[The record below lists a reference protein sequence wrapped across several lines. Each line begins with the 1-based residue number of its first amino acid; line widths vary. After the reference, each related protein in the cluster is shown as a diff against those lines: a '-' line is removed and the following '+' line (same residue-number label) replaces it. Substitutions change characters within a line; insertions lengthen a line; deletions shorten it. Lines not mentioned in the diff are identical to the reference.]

1 MKFTLDWLREH
12 LDTSEN
18 LNTITD
24 TLTNIGLE
32 IESVEDK
39 SEIFKNFTVA
49 KVLKAEKHPDAD
61 KLKVCQVETI
71 NGNFQVVC
79 GAPNAREGMLGIF
92 APENSYI
99 PGTDLHLKK
108 TKIRGVESCG
118 MLVSEREMGISDE
131 HDGIIEIKDNYKIGD
146 LFSKIFTIDPV
157 SYTHLTLPTK
167 RIV

>member
-1 MKFTLDWLREH
+1 MKFTLDWLKDH

-61 KLKVCQVETI
+61 KLKVCQVETPVNI
-71 NGNFQVVC
+71 NYPITEVTCQKC
-79 GAPNAREGMLGIF
+79 WTKEK
-92 APENSYI
+92 S
-99 PGTDLHLKK
+99 DKK
-108 TKIRGVESCG
+108 
-118 MLVSEREMGISDE
+118 
-131 HDGIIEIKDNYKIGD
+131 
-146 LFSKIFTIDPV
+146 
-157 SYTHLTLPTK
+157 
-167 RIV
+167 

>member
-1 MKFTLDWLREH
+1 MKFTLDWLKDH

-71 NGNFQVVC
+71 NGNYQVVC
-79 GAPNAREGMLGIF
+79 GAPNAREDMLGIF

-108 TKIRGVESCG
+108 TKIRVESCG

-146 LFSKIFTIDPV
+146 LFSKIFPIDEPIGKILLNK
-157 SYTHLTLPTK
+157 SPIL
-167 RIV
+167 